1 MSASLY
7 TQGGIANPSVQD
19 AYGLISQLNEKKL
32 ALVVEYVKQ
41 LLKQNDDTVDSAHED
56 DDLSKKR
63 AAFAKLMEIREKV
76 AESNLPSIDE
86 MLDRVQ
92 VRVKWAAKIGSDID
106 LVSLKMPEF

>member
-41 LLKQNDDTVDSAHED
+41 LLKQKMMI
-56 DDLSKKR
+56 LSI
-63 AAFAKLMEIREKV
+63 L
-76 AESNLPSIDE
+76 LT
-86 MLDRVQ
+86 
-92 VRVKWAAKIGSDID
+92 
-106 LVSLKMPEF
+106 KMMT

>member
-1 MSASLY
+1 MTFGTIY
-7 TQGGIANPSVQD
+7 NTGGFCFYGGIANPSVQD

-76 AESNLPSIDE
+76 ALKFLVDSI
-86 MLDRVQ
+86 
-92 VRVKWAAKIGSDID
+92 KIS
-106 LVSLKMPEF
+106 

>member
-1 MSASLY
+1 MSTSLY
-7 TQGGIANPSVQD
+7 TQGDIANPSVQE

-41 LLKQNDDTVDSAHED
+41 LLRQNDESVDNVHED

-76 AESNLPSIDE
+76 AESNLPPIDE
-86 MLDRVQ
+86 IRDEAIE
-92 VRVKWAAKIGSDID
+92 KKYGD
-106 LVSLKMPEF
+106 LQG